1 MEPDKIMDGL
11 SKELMTALKDMAKT
25 KNLDEKIKCS
35 QVVKNLCDS
44 LGVFLDFAGSMMPY
58 DDEEEDGQIPF

>member
-25 KNLDEKIKCS
+25 KNLDEKIKYS

-44 LGVFLDFAGSMMPY
+44 LGVFFDFAGSSMMPF
-58 DDEEEDGQIPF
+58 DDEEEYG